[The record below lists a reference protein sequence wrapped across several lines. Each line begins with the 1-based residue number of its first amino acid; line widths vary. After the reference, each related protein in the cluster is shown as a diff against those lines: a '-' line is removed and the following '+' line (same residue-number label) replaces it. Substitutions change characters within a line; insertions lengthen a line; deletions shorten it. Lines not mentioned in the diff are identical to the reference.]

1 MQDLFVGRQPIYT
14 RGLEI
19 FGYELL
25 YRSGPENRAGVTDGD
40 QATSRV
46 IVNAFLEIG
55 LEHVVGDR
63 IAFLNLTRSFL
74 LDGGSVPFPRDRVI
88 LEVLEDIEIDRRLL
102 ESVQALAGAGYR
114 IALDDFVY
122 RPQVRE
128 LLAVAEIV
136 KLDVLALGRAGVERE
151 VRQLRE
157 FPVHLLAEK
166 VETREEFEYCSGL
179 GFEYFQG
186 YFLNRPH
193 IVRGREIP
201 ANRLNALRLLA
212 RLQDP
217 DAGAEEIERIVGLDV
232 TLSYR
237 LLRYINS
244 AFFALPRKVD
254 SIRQAVIYLGTRA
267 IRTWV
272 SLLVLAGLGDK
283 PVSLMTT
290 AMIRARMCELLA
302 IEIGAPQ
309 PDTWF
314 TVGLFSA
321 VDTLMDLPMQE
332 VLAQLPFT
340 DDIVAAL
347 LRREGPI
354 GSALRCALA
363 YERGAWEE
371 ADFPAVAP
379 GRCTEL
385 HLAALEWADAATRTL
400 AAQPG

>member
-14 RGLEI
+14 RNLEI

-74 LDGGSVPFPRDRVI
+74 LDGGPVPFPRDRVI

-114 IALDDFVY
+114 IALDDFVF
-122 RPQVRE
+122 RPQARE
-128 LLAVAEIV
+128 LLAAAEIV
-136 KLDVLALGRAGVERE
+136 KLDVLALGREGIERE
-151 VRQLRE
+151 VRQLRG

-217 DAGAEEIERIVGLDV
+217 DAGAAEIERIVGLDV

-302 IEIGAPQ
+302 LESGAPH

-321 VDTLMDLPMQE
+321 VDALMDLPMEE
-332 VLAQLPFT
+332 VLTQLPFT

-347 LRREGPI
+347 LHREGPA

-371 ADFPAVAP
+371 ADFPAVTP

-385 HLAALEWADAATRTL
+385 HLDALAWADAATRTL
-400 AAQPG
+400 GTQRG